1 MYRFKNLLLILI
13 SIFLTVSFLELF
25 LFITERHNT
34 SQESIVVYHE
44 LLGWSPLPG
53 ATGFDRHDNPVNIL
67 PDGTRKGGDHRLPDE
82 LQPILV
88 VGDSFVFGD
97 EVANHETWPSYLET
111 MLNKRVLNAGVNGYG
126 IDQSVLRAEEIM
138 ETMQPSLLVFGLFPD
153 DIVRCGL
160 SMRYAHK
167 PYFYVE
173 NDVLELKN
181 VPVPQ
186 KSLLQKTLL
195 GSRLVKRVFPK
206 LGIVQ
211 AHEDHERVASM
222 LLKRIADKAKQ
233 KNIPMVFVV
242 QYNDLTM
249 TTKENV
255 DKVLSLVK
263 EDGYGQIIDLFY
275 PLRELN
281 RTDFNRFIGMFYKYE
296 RGQDIKI
303 RHMNSSGNYFVAQYI
318 KNHLNKTLGY

>member
-1 MYRFKNLLLILI
+1 MHRFKNLLLIII
-13 SIFLTVSFLELF
+13 SIFITIAFLELF
-25 LFITERHNT
+25 LFFTERNNAT
-34 SQESIVVYHE
+34 QAGIVGYHE

-53 ATGFDRHDNPVNIL
+53 ATGFDRHDNPIHIL
-67 PDGTRKGGDHRLPDE
+67 PDGTRKGGNHLISDRLD
-82 LQPILV
+82 PILV

-97 EVANHETWPSYLET
+97 EVADHETWPSYLEKI
-111 MLNKRVLNAGVNGYG
+111 LNKPVLNAGVNGYG

-138 ETMQPSLLVFGLFPD
+138 KTVQPSLLIFGLFPD

-167 PYFYVE
+167 PYFDVE
-173 NDVLELKN
+173 NDALELKN

-195 GSRLVKRVFPK
+195 GSRLLKRAFPK
-206 LGIVQ
+206 LGIVK
-211 AHEDHERVASM
+211 AHDDHERVASL
-222 LLKRIADKAKQ
+222 LLKRVADKAKQ
-233 KNIPMVFVV
+233 KSIPIVFVV

-255 DKVLSLVK
+255 DNVLSLVK
-263 EDGYGQIIDLFY
+263 DDGYSQIIDLFY

-281 RTDFNRFIGMFYKYE
+281 RTDFNRFVGLFYSYDSRE
-296 RGQDIKI
+296 DIKI
-303 RHMNSSGNYFVAQYI
+303 RHMNSNGNYFIAQFLKDNLNI
-318 KNHLNKTLGY
+318 K